1 MEADTDES
9 VGPFILAPFY
19 ITIHS
24 LTMLAGESVFVL
36 KNMLCPLF
44 KFTVNTEYQD
54 FLIDRKQVDSEI
66 YHDFWWAFC

>member
-1 MEADTDES
+1 
-9 VGPFILAPFY
+9 
-19 ITIHS
+19 
-24 LTMLAGESVFVL
+24 MLAGESVFVL
-36 KNMLCPLF
+36 KNILCPLF